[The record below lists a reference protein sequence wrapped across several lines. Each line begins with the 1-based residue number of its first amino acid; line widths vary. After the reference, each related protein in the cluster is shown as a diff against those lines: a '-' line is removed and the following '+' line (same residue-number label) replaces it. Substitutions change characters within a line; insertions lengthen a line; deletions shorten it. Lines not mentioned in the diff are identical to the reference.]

1 MSKISDAV
9 DELVFDQIYRA
20 DWLANELQK
29 CGHEITTSCVLHAL
43 GIARYQLIAATTSI
57 SIAIYEEY
65 MGGRIPRSDSEKK
78 ETETEETPFTEPVK
92 PQRTRIN
99 LRDAYPRNGFSWT
112 PAEDRNLMVYRLANL
127 DIDEMADLL
136 GRSPKAIRDHI
147 LVVDGK
153 RLPNG
158 TVVR

>member
-1 MSKISDAV
+1 MILISDNDVKQLRALATLITRML
-9 DELVFDQIYRA
+9 DEEVVETQ
-20 DWLANELQK
+20 E
-29 CGHEITTSCVLHAL
+29 AL
-43 GIARYQLIAATTSI
+43 
-57 SIAIYEEY
+57 
-65 MGGRIPRSDSEKK
+65 
-78 ETETEETPFTEPVK
+78 FTEPIK
-92 PQRTRIN
+92 PQRTRDN
-99 LRDAYPRNGFSWT
+99 LRYAYPRNGFGWT